1 MKKLILTPFIALFLL
16 SGQSCVKDKACVDKT
31 VASEDGEMLAFAAA
45 NAMTPVRHSSGLYY
59 QIVAGGSGQTPNLG
73 SVISVTYTGKRM
85 DGTIFEQVGAPTAL
99 FPLSQFIPG
108 WQLGLQ
114 QIQKGGTIKLII
126 PSSLAYG
133 CKGFQAI
140 PGNAILYFEV
150 TLADVQ

>member
-1 MKKLILTPFIALFLL
+1 MKKLILFPFIALFLL
-16 SGQSCVKDKACVDKT
+16 PGTSCVKEKACVNKT
-31 VASEDGEMLAFAAA
+31 VASEDGAMLAFASA
-45 NAMTPVRHSSGLYY
+45 NAITAVRHSSGLYY
-59 QIVAGGSGQTPNLG
+59 QIIAGGSGQVPNLG
-73 SVISVTYTGKRM
+73 STISVTYTGKLM

-99 FPLSQFIPG
+99 FPLAQFIPG

-133 CKGFQAI
+133 CKGFGTI
-140 PGNAILYFEV
+140 PGNSVLYFEV